1 MKRKI
6 FASVISVVLTFCMVF
21 PCGAAN
27 AASNGKGGEN
37 LVMEYTLLAKSG
49 IIDYYDT
56 DSAWDDVRM
65 KRIDII
71 NAAANMTGYN
81 PQFPYETSLPYTDI
95 VPGYEQLNVIRFAYA
110 TELINGSQKL
120 APEKTLDFQFAIEVL
135 TNACG
140 YGSVARAK
148 NNYRSTKAYSKLAA
162 GVKSSDYVSM
172 NDFVRLLYNVFDVDY
187 MERVSYGSGGY
198 GYETRPGISAPGY
211 FLDLYT
217 VRGRINS
224 TPVSSVTGT
233 RSAADTIIVDTA
245 VYHYEDASLICLI
258 GRTVEGIYRQDGEF
272 RRLICAYADD
282 DSSTVIDADRVI
294 SANGGVLKYETESG
308 RTRSADIRSG
318 VIIYNGQEISGSSYD
333 RSLFNIKDGSVTL
346 IGTGSRYDAVVID
359 SRENL
364 LVGAVDNDNGVLSFY
379 DSLIDGKKLSVNTDA
394 HGYISVTAA
403 DGSEG
408 KLTDIKSGTLITY
421 CASLDGSVVRIF
433 SSARKVS
440 GKLTSDEEKGGL
452 HYIGID
458 GNEYKVT
465 GAVKAGFVFKV
476 GTVYTAYINVYGNV
490 GAIDYNAPEDKIG
503 YLITYS
509 RGSGMKDENTIRF
522 RLLTNDDDDYVDYYG
537 SDRITVDGVSGLD
550 AKDTD
555 DAMMKYMTDIGK
567 TTFSPYAVAYAT
579 DDSGRICRI
588 DTPHREP
595 GESDNSLVR
604 RYSLDDAAVMVKR
617 IENYKMYSV
626 AQRFYIHDSALRVG
640 FDSTSPDEYFTTNYT
655 GDAATMNI
663 ELYSLGTDT
672 QKCVASVASSAAK
685 ADSFADN
692 MALVLNVRRGI
703 NDREEIV
710 KKYTLMYEGNK
721 VTYEIKQSDE
731 ANIGDY
737 VPGDVV
743 LVTLDARNR
752 ITQIGSVVN
761 WRNTDVPIF
770 HAADAVKGTRYN
782 GSQSIGTAVNAKSR
796 YVTGTVYDVEY
807 DADTG
812 RYVVSYFTDDPNTLS
827 YSMLPENTY
836 GNYTYMYSLGRDSA
850 VDCKLLEPSDAPSKL
865 KCYRQFGD
873 DADVIIVRYTYFSSS
888 YSYIYQR

>member
-1 MKRKI
+1 MLTLCMMLSCNSA
-6 FASVISVVLTFCMVF
+6 FAD
-21 PCGAAN
+21 
-27 AASNGKGGEN
+27 GGENKNKEN

-49 IIDYYDT
+49 IIDYADT
-56 DSAWDDVRM
+56 DSAWDDVMM

-81 PQFPYETSLPYTDI
+81 PEFPYEASLPYTDI

-110 TELINGSQKL
+110 TELINGSKTL
-120 APEKTLDFQFAIEVL
+120 APEKTLDFDFAIEVL

-140 YGSVARAK
+140 YGPVARAK
-148 NNYRSTKAYSKLAA
+148 NNYRGTKAYSKLAA
-162 GVKSSDYVSM
+162 GVKNSDYVSM

-187 MERVSYGSGGY
+187 LERVSYGSGGY

-233 RSAADTIIVDTA
+233 RSGADTLTIDSS
-245 VYHYEDASLICLI
+245 VYHYEDASLICLV
-258 GRTVEGIYRQDGEF
+258 GRTVEGIYREDGEF
-272 RRLICAYADD
+272 RRLIGAYADD
-282 DSSTVIDADRVI
+282 DSTDVIDGDRVI

-308 RTRSADIRSG
+308 RTRSADIRSS
-318 VIIYNGQEISGSSYD
+318 VVIYNGQEVSGSSYS
-333 RSLFNIKDGSVTL
+333 RSLFDINEGSVTL
-346 IGTGSRYDAVVID
+346 IGSGGKYDAVVID
-359 SRENL
+359 SCDNM
-364 LVGAVDNDNGVLSFY
+364 LVGAVDDNNGIVSFY

-394 HGYISVTAA
+394 HGFISVTAA
-403 DGSEG
+403 DGREG

-421 CASLDGSVVRIF
+421 RASLDGSVVSIA
-433 SSARKVS
+433 SSSRKVS

-452 HYIGID
+452 HHIGID
-458 GNEYKVT
+458 GSEYKVT
-465 GAVKAGFVFKV
+465 GGVKAGFAFTV

-522 RLLTNDDDDYVDYYG
+522 RLLTNDDDDYADYYG
-537 SDRITVDGVSGLD
+537 ADRMSIDGVSGLD
-550 AKDTD
+550 AKDAD
-555 DAMMKYMTDIGK
+555 DALMKYMTDIGK
-567 TTFSPYAVAYAT
+567 TEFSPYAVAFAT

-588 DTPHREP
+588 DTPHSEP
-595 GESDNSLVR
+595 GEPDNSLVR

-640 FDSTSPDEYFTTNYT
+640 FDSSNPDEYFTTNYT
-655 GDAATMNI
+655 ADAATMNI

-672 QKCVASVASSAAK
+672 QKCVAAVASSTAG

-703 NDREEIV
+703 NNKEETV
-710 KKYTLMYEGNK
+710 KKYTLMYEGK
-721 VTYEIKQSDE
+721 EVSYEIKQSE
-731 ANIGDY
+731 ESNIGDY
-737 VPGDVV
+737 APGDVV

-770 HAADAVKGTRYN
+770 RAADAPKGTSYT
-782 GSQSIGTAVNAKSR
+782 GTQSIGPTVNAKSR

-807 DADTG
+807 DADAG

-836 GNYTYMYSLGRDSA
+836 GNYTYLYSLGRNSS

-865 KCYRQFGD
+865 KCYRQFGN

-888 YSYIYQR
+888 YSYVYQR